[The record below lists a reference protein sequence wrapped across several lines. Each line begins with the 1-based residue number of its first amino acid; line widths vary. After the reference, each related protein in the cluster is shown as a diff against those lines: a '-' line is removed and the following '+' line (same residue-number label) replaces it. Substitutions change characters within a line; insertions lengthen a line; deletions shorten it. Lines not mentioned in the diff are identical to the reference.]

1 MELDE
6 FKTMWSGDYE
16 EAFKYCEGEVTIG
29 IKALVV
35 VSGNENHEK
44 FIEELQDLLN
54 KYAI

>member
-6 FKTMWSGDYE
+6 FKTMWSGDYA
-16 EAFKYCEGEVTIG
+16 EACKYCEGEVTIG

-35 VSGNENHEK
+35 VDGEENHEK
-44 FIEELQDLLN
+44 FLEELQDLLS